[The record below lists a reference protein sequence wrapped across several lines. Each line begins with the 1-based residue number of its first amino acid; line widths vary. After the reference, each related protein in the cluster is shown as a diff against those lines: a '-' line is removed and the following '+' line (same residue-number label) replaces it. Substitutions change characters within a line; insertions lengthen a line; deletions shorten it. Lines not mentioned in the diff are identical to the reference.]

1 MAWIEQAL
9 AVVEFAS
16 VKSAQVLEGFLS
28 LVWQQSLAPLRGQMG
43 IVLLLEFQH
52 QRFLRSTSLVH

>member
-28 LVWQQSLAPLRGQMG
+28 LVWLQLLTQLRGQMG

-52 QRFLRSTSLVH
+52 QQFLRSTSLVH

>member
-1 MAWIEQAL
+1 MAWIERAL

-28 LVWQQSLAPLRGQMG
+28 LVWLQLLTQLRGQMG

-52 QRFLRSTSLVH
+52 QQFLRSTSLVH

>member
-16 VKSAQVLEGFLS
+16 IKSVQVLEGFLS
-28 LVWQQSLAPLRGQMG
+28 LVWLQGLPQLRGQMG
-43 IVLLLEFQH
+43 TVLLLEFQH